1 MKRHGMIKI
10 MCLVLAVS
18 MLVALAACGGG
29 KTTQPTSSTTTTKTT
44 TTSTTTTSTTSKTT
58 TSKTT
63 TTTTDDDIWDDDDYW
78 DDDDPEACAK
88 PYDAPVR
95 PLDNGQKVE
104 VGNIVTFGSYP
115 QSASGA
121 TAPIEW
127 IILDV
132 KDGKALLLSR
142 YVLDSVQYNEEYETT
157 TWETSDIREWLNT
170 VFLKAAFSGAEARLV
185 DSVSKAD
192 KAMGFEDADPGN
204 DVTDKVFLLS
214 AQDVINTA
222 YGFNTDWSY
231 GYQDPIRI
239 ALPTAY
245 AATKDLFIAE
255 SGPDDGLAEWWLRST
270 GGNSGHNAS
279 YIYSDGFVCTLG
291 GYVIHNKGV
300 RPSVWVSLN

>member
-10 MCLVLAVS
+10 ICLVLAVS

-63 TTTTDDDIWDDDDYW
+63 TTTTEDDDWWDDDDE
-78 DDDDPEACAK
+78 PGASVK

-121 TAPIEW
+121 AAPIEW
-127 IILDV
+127 IVLDV

-142 YVLDSVQYNEEYETT
+142 YVLDSYQYHGAFESV
-157 TWETSDIREWLNT
+157 TWEKSDIREWLNT
-170 VFLKAAFSGAEARLV
+170 VFLKAAFGTVQDRLV
-185 DSVSKAD
+185 ASTVKAD
-192 KAMGFEDADPGN
+192 KTPELSNAGDPGN
-204 DVTDKVFLLS
+204 DTTDKVFLLS
-214 AQDVINTA
+214 AVDVLNTS
-222 YGFNTDWSY
+222 YGFNTDINY
-231 GYQDPIRI
+231 GKQDPIRM
-239 ALPTAY
+239 ALPTKY
-245 AATKDLFIAE
+245 AISKEVPVAE
-255 SGPDDGLAEWWLRST
+255 AGPDTGNAEWWLRST
-270 GGNSGHNAS
+270 GANSGKNAV
-279 YIYSDGFVCTLG
+279 YIYYDSFVCTYG
-291 GYVIHNKGV
+291 GYVIHTKGV
-300 RPSVWVSLN
+300 RPAVWVSLK